1 MIRLVHAELL
11 KVRTTKTWWIF
22 GICLF
27 VCTALAVTFWL
38 FLANDQI
45 NSVASGGSF
54 QPPTSDGGSPDGA
67 PPAGGSS
74 QDLHRALVFAAAN
87 IYTAGQYF
95 GLLFVMVLG
104 TLLVTNEY
112 YHQTATATFLTTPRR
127 TSVIGAKL
135 ITAMIAAAVFWLFTT
150 AISLT
155 AGAIFFNAKGYDT
168 QLGEWPVTRA
178 LLLNGLAYALWG
190 VLGVGLGVLIRNQI
204 GAVITGAASYIIGT
218 PIVQGIVFAIGV
230 VLHQSWILKTL
241 VAWPAVASNVMVSTE
256 EVYPGSPAWWVGA
269 LVLVGHAI
277 LFGAVGTAIMRHRD
291 IA

>member
-11 KVRTTKTWWIF
+11 KIRTTKTWWIF

-27 VCTALAVTFWL
+27 VFTALAATFWL
-38 FLANDQI
+38 FLANDTI

-54 QPPTSDGGSPDGA
+54 LPPTSDGGPPDGG
-67 PPAGGSS
+67 PPAGGSHEL
-74 QDLHRALVFAAAN
+74 DRALVFAAAN

-135 ITAMIAAAVFWLFTT
+135 ITAMIAAAVFWLSTT
-150 AISLT
+150 AVSLT
-155 AGAIFFNAKGYDT
+155 AGAIFFSAKGYDT

-218 PIVQGIVFAIGV
+218 QIVQGIVFAIGL
-230 VLHQSWILKTL
+230 VLHEDWIFKTL

-256 EVYPGSPAWWVGA
+256 QVYPGSPAWWVGA
-269 LVLVGHAI
+269 LVLVGHAV
-277 LFGAVGTAIMRHRD
+277 LFGTVGTAIMRRRD